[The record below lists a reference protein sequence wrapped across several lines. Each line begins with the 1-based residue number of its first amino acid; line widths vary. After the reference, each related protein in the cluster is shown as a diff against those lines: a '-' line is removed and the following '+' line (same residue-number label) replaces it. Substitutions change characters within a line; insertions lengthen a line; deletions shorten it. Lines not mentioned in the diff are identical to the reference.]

1 MSPKF
6 AARVSRNVLEHIDL
20 MVCDMAGTT
29 VSEGGLVY
37 QILEQCIRDGGLDVT
52 TEEMHAWRERAA
64 SKTLRSRHK

>member
-37 QILEQCIRDGGLDVT
+37 KILQSSMQDAGLNVPD
-52 TEEMHAWRERAA
+52 EAMHAWHGA
-64 SKTLRSRHK
+64 K